1 MLQHHCVIKLIPL
14 QIWGFQ
20 KVISTADFI
29 VKITFPAHSSSGC
42 AIISQLAA
50 CERVCTQRSVKGKW
64 LQFPVPACRDEI
76 SCVCVCVASSRVWPG
91 LSPDVSLSLAWRS
104 IDLYG
109 NTACSHSRSD
119 TLSLSLI
126 SAQLWDACCVL
137 SFDCASVCVCVCK
150 RERWSETYSMLQKVW
165 VCDWHVRSSEVWMC
179 VHAVYRLNV
188 SEVQYKRVNSHLSLY
203 DQFSSC

>member
-76 SCVCVCVASSRVWPG
+76 SCVCVCGFITCVTRLVPWCVPELSLTLHWFVWKYCLFTQQVGHP
-91 LSPDVSLSLAWRS
+91 LSLAHQCPAVGR
-104 IDLYG
+104 LL
-109 NTACSHSRSD
+109 CSFIW
-119 TLSLSLI
+119 L
-126 SAQLWDACCVL
+126 CEC
-137 SFDCASVCVCVCK
+137 VCVCV
-150 RERWSETYSMLQKVW
+150 REKDGVRLT
-165 VCDWHVRSSEVWMC
+165 VCCRKYESVTGT
-179 VHAVYRLNV
+179 
-188 SEVQYKRVNSHLSLY
+188 
-203 DQFSSC
+203 